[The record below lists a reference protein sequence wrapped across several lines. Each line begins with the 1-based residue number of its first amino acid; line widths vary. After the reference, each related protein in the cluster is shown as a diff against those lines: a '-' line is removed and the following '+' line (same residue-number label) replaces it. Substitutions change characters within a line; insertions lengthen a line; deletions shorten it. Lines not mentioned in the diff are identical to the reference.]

1 MDIEEIKKFIRNKI
15 ETDNLTQ
22 KVRDV
27 IKITKWKKQD
37 VREGFKESF
46 KPLIKAQDK
55 ISESIKEQ
63 KDATIEQLKNNQLA
77 LTEGL
82 RANRL
87 ALTEGLRAIGELPE
101 PEIYEEEEQE
111 KQAGPSKERIPIK
124 LNVEK
129 DLSPEEIER
138 LFDMGYV
145 RPNDFATSDQ
155 KKLKDTNDELKNDI
169 KTITAQINGFK
180 RKKEKTKDDEE
191 RIEIYEDQKNL
202 MKNYRKILDLYLK
215 STEYHTGKGIY
226 FNNPHQLLD
235 RLELLSGSIIAGN
248 NGVIPEFSQIAHL
261 LNKMKVISKKQL
273 NDLLK
278 NYISII

>member
-101 PEIYEEEEQE
+101 PEIYEQE
-111 KQAGPSKERIPIK
+111 KEGPSKEGPSKEKTPIK

-129 DLSPEEIER
+129 DLSIDEINR
-138 LFDMGYV
+138 LSDMGYV
-145 RPNDFATSDQ
+145 RPNEFGKTDPQ
-155 KKLKDTNDELKNDI
+155 KLKDTNYELKNDI
-169 KTITAQINGFK
+169 KTITGQINGFK
-180 RKKEKTKDDEE
+180 RKKEKTEE
-191 RIEIYEDQKNL
+191 DKLRIEMYEDQKNL
-202 MKNYRKILDLYLK
+202 MKNYQKILDLFLK
-215 STEYHTGKGIY
+215 SIEYQTGKGIY

-235 RLELLSGSIIAGN
+235 RLELLSGSILAGN

-261 LNKMKVISKKQL
+261 LNQMKVISKKQL

-278 NYISII
+278 TYI